1 MITLESYGD
10 QVGSEVLTTD
20 TLKGITSTLITPTTG
35 DYVGFRAKV
44 AIIKCL
50 TNVVNF
56 RCDGTNPTATTGMQL
71 AVGDY
76 WTIVGTENIAN
87 FRALDTSAGAS
98 EIRVLLYF

>member
-1 MITLESYGD
+1 MITLESHGD
-10 QVGSEVLTTD
+10 QVGAE
-20 TLKGITSTLITPTTG
+20 TLAAVTSTGITASLITPTSG
-35 DYVGFRAKV
+35 AYLGFKANV

-56 RCDGTNPTATTGMQL
+56 RCDGTAPTATTGMQL

-76 WTIVGTENIAN
+76 WTIVGNKNITN
-87 FRALDTSAGAS
+87 FRAIDTSAGAS